1 MKHWV
6 GIWIGCMCWIA
17 ITTARAQESK
27 IIQIREAGGST
38 QNQERFPGANI
49 LFKSAEKRVKL
60 FHEGALIE
68 SDQAYFYAKDN
79 YFRAIGNVVFTQGDS
94 LRMTCE
100 TMEYDGKTRMAYADG
115 DVFLKRPDM
124 TLKTEKLNLNR
135 IKQEAYYTTQGV
147 IQDSAS
153 TLTSNRGTYFMDQK
167 KYRFVSDVTILNPEY
182 KVESEQLDYFTELNQ
197 AYLYGKS
204 KIKGEAYTI
213 LCERGFYDMERE
225 KGIFKKNATLFY
237 DNKIIKGDSLYF
249 ESQRDYAAAT
259 NNVKIIDSINNSVIT
274 GHYGE
279 IFKAKDSAIITRKAL
294 AINIVDQDSLFIHAD
309 TLVATGPENKRI
321 LRAYYDVRILKSDL
335 RGHSDSLYLDES
347 TGLTKLL
354 SRPLT
359 KQQEQIFTEVD
370 HNKNNPVLWFDK
382 SQMSGDEI
390 LLLSDT
396 QTKKLDSLKILG
408 RVFIIEKDTLS
419 ETGYQQI
426 KGGVLDGSFKEGKLD
441 NVLITK
447 NTEMVYYLYNDED
460 LQLIGI
466 DKTTCSALRM
476 QFEEGQIETITFL
489 VSPSGDV
496 FPEDELPLNE
506 RTLKG
511 FIWRINERPETVE
524 DLFSDEDNESVKDI
538 KEFTLPD
545 DLPKKESSS
554 PKQPPKKEISI

>member
-1 MKHWV
+1 
-6 GIWIGCMCWIA
+6 
-17 ITTARAQESK
+17 
-27 IIQIREAGGST
+27 
-38 QNQERFPGANI
+38 
-49 LFKSAEKRVKL
+49 
-60 FHEGALIE
+60 
-68 SDQAYFYAKDN
+68 
-79 YFRAIGNVVFTQGDS
+79 
-94 LRMTCE
+94 
-100 TMEYDGKTRMAYADG
+100 
-115 DVFLKRPDM
+115 
-124 TLKTEKLNLNR
+124 
-135 IKQEAYYTTQGV
+135 
-147 IQDSAS
+147 
-153 TLTSNRGTYFMDQK
+153 
-167 KYRFVSDVTILNPEY
+167 
-182 KVESEQLDYFTELNQ
+182 
-197 AYLYGKS
+197 
-204 KIKGEAYTI
+204 
-213 LCERGFYDMERE
+213 
-225 KGIFKKNATLFY
+225 
-237 DNKIIKGDSLYF
+237 
-249 ESQRDYAAAT
+249 
-259 NNVKIIDSINNSVIT
+259 
-274 GHYGE
+274 
-279 IFKAKDSAIITRKAL
+279 
-294 AINIVDQDSLFIHAD
+294 
-309 TLVATGPENKRI
+309 
-321 LRAYYDVRILKSDL
+321 
-335 RGHSDSLYLDES
+335 
-347 TGLTKLL
+347 L